1 MKKWHYTSN
10 IHDYIIIENIKL
22 KLNTSYDNIFNL
34 FKYLKE
40 DTIQNKIEVF
50 LNVIFFPTDYDKLK
64 KLTQKWNI
72 EDYTSLINHITKN
85 VLFLDNS
92 NEIKTKVTDID
103 IDSELVFAS
112 FYYDYGISLIEKKG
126 KMTWKEF
133 LILYENLSEES
144 PLGRQIKLV
153 KTDDKELN
161 TEGRNLKRERLRKLN
176 KDIDINKQ
184 IDILT
189 SFLKATSK
197 KEIK

>member
-184 IDILT
+184 IDVLT